1 MLENA
6 SQRRQQGQ
14 KIPMKFVSSMRINH
28 CIQLLTNE
36 QAL

>member
-6 SQRRQQGQ
+6 SQRPN
-14 KIPMKFVSSMRINH
+14 KDKNTNENLSSMRINH